1 MYATQDIRSAA
12 SAWEKLRA
20 AAVLAHHLAAV
31 PLRGLCVVHG
41 CGLAAVVHCVECDM
55 HGAASVGSGMFCAVH
70 DMLEHLFELH
80 TREMWVGNAPAVDC
94 KRWRQQR
101 HEHSCS

>member
-1 MYATQDIRSAA
+1 M
-12 SAWEKLRA
+12 
-20 AAVLAHHLAAV
+20 
-31 PLRGLCVVHG
+31 VHG

-80 TREMWVGNAPAVDC
+80 TREMWVGNV
-94 KRWRQQR
+94 RRQLTATDGVNSDMSIVAR
-101 HEHSCS
+101 ECSALVKQWFSSK